1 MMQERHDVFV
11 GNLTFNVTD
20 DRLREVFEFV
30 GKNNATLA
38 YATNYPGNLTSM
50 RLGHVKSVRVVT
62 DKETGKSKG
71 FAFVEFYDAN
81 SALAAIKHLNGY
93 ELNSRKIVVGFPSHS
108 NLREVAKQMEPFQG
122 MGAASSLDEE
132 QMLARHRAEQ
142 TVVQSVAL
150 HEAWDILD
158 SLKRLLADDRRGNKL
173 RAFVEEHPE
182 VVNAVY
188 ELEKRLGIVLP
199 THILMGQP
207 KLPTIGSGS
216 AATSSAAQV
225 TMAGL
230 ASAPQAMGMPAMF
243 DNNAMWNATAQM
255 QQQQQPFFLPA
266 SDQVGVSA
274 DFTNNMN
281 VDFYQN
287 GPSSAMGQS
296 EQQSNRRSRFK

>member
-1 MMQERHDVFV
+1 M
-11 GNLTFNVTD
+11 
-20 DRLREVFEFV
+20 
-30 GKNNATLA
+30 
-38 YATNYPGNLTSM
+38 S
-50 RLGHVKSVRVVT
+50 LGHVKSVRVVT

-108 NLREVAKQMEPFQG
+108 NLREVAKQMGDSFQG
-122 MGAASSLDEE
+122 MGAANSLDEE

-142 TVVQSVAL
+142 AVVQSVAL

-207 KLPTIGSGS
+207 KLPSIGSAS
-216 AATSSAAQV
+216 AATSSGAQPSM
-225 TMAGL
+225 TGL
-230 ASAPQAMGMPAMF
+230 GSAPQAMGMPAMY
-243 DNNAMWNATAQM
+243 DNNAMWAATQM
-255 QQQQQPFFLPA
+255 QQQQQPFFLPTSEQA
-266 SDQVGVSA
+266 GVSA
-274 DFTNNMN
+274 EFSNSMN
-281 VDFYQN
+281 VEFYQN
-287 GPSSAMGQS
+287 GPSAAMGQS